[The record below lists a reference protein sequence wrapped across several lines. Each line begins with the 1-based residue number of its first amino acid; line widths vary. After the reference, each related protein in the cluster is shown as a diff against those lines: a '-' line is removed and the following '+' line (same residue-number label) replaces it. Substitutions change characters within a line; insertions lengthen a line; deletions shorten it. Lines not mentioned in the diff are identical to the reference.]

1 MCLTFLCFS
10 WNLGGR
16 QTRTRREQRA
26 SSHSSQK
33 WKELRSE
40 PMGAWFAVKYNG
52 DQWRIY
58 GSTLEKHR
66 YIWLHQNFSFCVKF
80 NWTWCSL
87 STGPI
92 CLTLQHCSTK
102 PRIDAVISCTC
113 VILDLAQDL
122 QKIFNE
128 NFPTRESREFIS
140 SIGIATTIS
149 FFRNSHDSNRFHTA
163 ARPLRKH
170 PDVKLVRGCGA
181 LVLWR
186 QSPIPTAK
194 CWSGCQL
201 CTGQLCL
208 GLYSVYACLYN
219 FKIFQIYIYI

>member
-1 MCLTFLCFS
+1 MCLTFLCFL
-10 WNLGGR
+10 NLGGR

-52 DQWRIY
+52 ING
-58 GSTLEKHR
+58 GSTDLPLRNIDISGCTKT
-66 YIWLHQNFSFCVKF
+66 FSFCVKF

-122 QKIFNE
+122 QKSSTRI
-128 NFPTRESREFIS
+128 PTRESREFIS
-140 SIGIATTIS
+140 GIGIATTIS

-163 ARPLRKH
+163 ARPLRNI
-170 PDVKLVRGCGA
+170 
-181 LVLWR
+181 
-186 QSPIPTAK
+186 QTS
-194 CWSGCQL
+194 S
-201 CTGQLCL
+201 
-208 GLYSVYACLYN
+208 
-219 FKIFQIYIYI
+219 